1 MENSDMT
8 KTKTASLFI
17 AAVALIAL
25 TAGCKEETASKVEE
39 IDLTQVPDIF
49 EDPLQPN
56 PLAPQPG
63 DVIVTVDGEAITHGE
78 IMQAAQMQM
87 RQLSRQVPQ
96 QQLAQMYGQVYQS
109 MTDSLIANILL
120 KKSAENSSLAISD
133 AEVDEEIA
141 KIKDGAPEGQSLED
155 ALAANNVEFSQW
167 KEDLRSQM
175 LVGKLVEDKTAGVAE
190 ATDVEATAFYKENID
205 QFKTPESVSAS
216 HILISTEEGDT
227 DEVKAEKKAQLEKI
241 KADIAAG
248 ASFEDQA
255 KEHSSCPSS
264 EQGGSLGTFGRGQMV
279 PEFETAAFSME
290 PGAVS
295 DIVET
300 QFGYH
305 LIKVTDRQAEGTRSF
320 EEVKDQLK
328 NYLTSQKKQTALVEY
343 VNGLKEK
350 ANIVMQQQDMD
361 AGAAVE

>member
-1 MENSDMT
+1 MT
-8 KTKTASLFI
+8 KTRSTSLFI
-17 AAVALIAL
+17 AAAALIAL
-25 TAGCKEETASKVEE
+25 TAGCKEETAPKVED

-49 EDPLQPN
+49 EEPLQPN

-63 DVIVTVDGEAITHGE
+63 DVIVTVDGEGITHGE

-87 RQLSRQVPQ
+87 RQLSSQVPQ

-109 MTDSLIANILL
+109 MTESLIANVLL
-120 KKSAENSSLAISD
+120 KKAAENSSLAISD

-141 KIKDGAPEGQSLED
+141 KIKAGAPEGQSLED

-190 ATDVEATAFYKENID
+190 ATDAEATAFYQENID
-205 QFKTPESVSAS
+205 QFKTPEAVSAS
-216 HILISTEEGDT
+216 HILIGFDEEDT
-227 DEVKAEKKAQLEKI
+227 DEMKDQKMTDLIKLREKI
-241 KADIAAG
+241 VAGETTFEAA
-248 ASFEDQA
+248 AT
-255 KEHSSCPSS
+255 EHSSCPSS
-264 EQGGSLGTFGRGQMV
+264 AQGGSLGTFGRGQMV
-279 PEFETAAFSME
+279 PEFEETAFSMK
-290 PGAVS
+290 PNDISG
-295 DIVET
+295 IVET

-328 NYLTSQKKQTALVEY
+328 NYLTSQNKQKALVAY
-343 VNGLKEK
+343 VDGLKEK
-350 ANIVMQQQDMD
+350 ASIVMQQQDMD
-361 AGAAVE
+361 AGAAE